1 MADEPAADP
10 DRAGQSAGRSGGRPS
25 ERLSGRLGRCG
36 FVAVIGAPN
45 AGKSTLVNAIVGA
58 KVSIVT
64 PKQQTTRFRVL
75 GITSRGDTQI
85 ILVDT
90 PGIFQPRKR
99 LERAMVA
106 AAWSGASDADEVVL
120 VVDASR
126 RIDGEPMRIVD
137 RLKTAKR
144 PAVLALNKIDLVAK
158 PELLR
163 ITEVLSRTGAF
174 SDVFMISALGGDGT
188 ADLVDRLAR
197 RLPEGPWLFP
207 EDQISDLPE
216 RTFATEITREQLFLA
231 LGQEL
236 PYAVSV
242 ETESWSERADGSVEI
257 RQIINVEREGQKG
270 IVIGA
275 KGGRLGRIGAGARS
289 ELERLLGCRVH
300 LFLFVRVQGR
310 WSEDPAYYRDL
321 GLDYKA

>member
-1 MADEPAADP
+1 MRTETPGDP
-10 DRAGQSAGRSGGRPS
+10 ERPPGQRVRS
-25 ERLSGRLGRCG
+25 GRCG

-75 GITSRGDTQI
+75 GITARGESQI
-85 ILVDT
+85 ILLDT
-90 PGIFQPRKR
+90 PGIFQPKKR

-120 VVDASR
+120 VVDAGR
-126 RIDGEPMRIVD
+126 KIEGEPMRIID
-137 RLKTAKR
+137 RLKGARR
-144 PAVLALNKIDLVAK
+144 PAILALNKVDLVAK
-158 PELLR
+158 PDLLR
-163 ITEVLSRTGAF
+163 ITDVLNRTGAF
-174 SDVFMISALGGDGT
+174 SDVFMVSALTGDGVS
-188 ADLVDRLAR
+188 DLVDRLAQ

-207 EDQISDLPE
+207 EDQVSDLSE
-216 RTFATEITREQLFLA
+216 RLFATEITREQLFLA

-257 RQIINVEREGQKG
+257 RQIVNVQREGQKG

-275 KGGRLGRIGAGARS
+275 KGSRLGRVGAAARA

-310 WSEDPAYYRDL
+310 WSEDPAFYRDL
-321 GLDYKA
+321 GLDYQA

>member
-1 MADEPAADP
+1 MPADP
-10 DRAGQSAGRSGGRPS
+10 QPPERRPVRS
-25 ERLSGRLGRCG
+25 GRCG

-75 GITSRGDTQI
+75 GITSRGDSQI

-90 PGIFQPRKR
+90 PGIFQPKKR

-106 AAWSGASDADEVVL
+106 AAWTGASDADEVVL
-120 VVDASR
+120 VVDANR
-126 RIDGEPMRIVD
+126 NVEGEPMRIID
-137 RLKTAKR
+137 RLKAARR
-144 PAVLALNKIDLVAK
+144 PAILVLNKIDLIAK
-158 PELLR
+158 PALLR
-163 ITEVLSRTGAF
+163 LTDVLSRTGTF
-174 SDVFMISALGGDGT
+174 SDVFMLSALIGDGV
-188 ADLVDRLAR
+188 ASLVDRLAE
-197 RLPEGPWLFP
+197 RLPPGPWLFP
-207 EDQISDLPE
+207 EDQVSDLSE
-216 RTFATEITREQLFLA
+216 RVFATEITREQLFLA

-257 RQIINVEREGQKG
+257 RQVVNVQRDGQKG

-275 KGGRLGRIGAGARS
+275 KGSRLGRVGAAARA

-300 LFLFVRVQGR
+300 LFLFVRVQER
-310 WSEDPAYYRDL
+310 WSEDPAYYRDA
-321 GLDYKA
+321 GLDYQA

>member
-1 MADEPAADP
+1 VGPVPPDP
-10 DRAGQSAGRSGGRPS
+10 RQPKGGAVRS
-25 ERLSGRLGRCG
+25 GRCG

-45 AGKSTLVNAIVGA
+45 AGKSTLVNAMVGA

-75 GITSRGDTQI
+75 GITARGDSQI

-106 AAWSGASDADEVVL
+106 AAWSGAGDADEVVL
-120 VVDASR
+120 VVDANR
-126 RIDGEPMRIVD
+126 NVEGEPMRIID
-137 RLKTAKR
+137 RLKTARR
-144 PAVLALNKIDLVAK
+144 PAILVLNKIDLIAK

-163 ITEVLSRTGAF
+163 LTDALTRTRAF
-174 SDVFMISALGGDGT
+174 SDVFMVSALIGDGVPS
-188 ADLVDRLAR
+188 LVDRIAE
-197 RLPEGPWLFP
+197 RLPPGPWLFP
-207 EDQISDLPE
+207 EDQVSDLSE
-216 RTFATEITREQLFLA
+216 RVFATEITREQLFLA

-257 RQIINVEREGQKG
+257 RQIVNVQRDGQKG

-275 KGGRLGRIGAGARS
+275 KGSRLGRIGAAARA

-321 GLDYKA
+321 GLDYQA

>member
-1 MADEPAADP
+1 VAGEPAADR
-10 DRAGQSAGRSGGRPS
+10 DGAGRSGRSG
-25 ERLSGRLGRCG
+25 ERWGRCG

-45 AGKSTLVNAIVGA
+45 AGKSTLVNAVVGA

-85 ILVDT
+85 VLVDT

-106 AAWSGASDADEVVL
+106 AAWSGASDADVVVL

-126 RIDGEPMRIVD
+126 RLEGEPMRIVD
-137 RLKTAKR
+137 RLKAAGR

-163 ITEVLSRTGAF
+163 LAETLGRTGVF
-174 SDVFMISALGGDGT
+174 SDVFMISALGADGT

-242 ETESWSERADGSVEI
+242 ETESWSERSDGSVEI
-257 RQIINVEREGQKG
+257 RQIVNVERESQKG

-275 KGGRLGRIGAGARS
+275 KGSRLGRIGAGARS

-300 LFLFVRVQGR
+300 LFLFVRVQGG
-310 WSEDPAYYRDL
+310 WSDDPAYYRDL

>member
-1 MADEPAADP
+1 MAGEPPPDP
-10 DRAGQSAGRSGGRPS
+10 DRRAARF
-25 ERLSGRLGRCG
+25 GRCG

-45 AGKSTLVNAIVGA
+45 AGKSTLVNAVVGA

-106 AAWSGASDADEVVL
+106 AAWSGAGDADEVVL
-120 VVDASR
+120 VIDASR
-126 RIDGEPMRIVD
+126 RIEGEPMLIID
-137 RLKTAKR
+137 RLKAAGR
-144 PAVLALNKIDLVAK
+144 SAILALNKIDLVAK
-158 PELLR
+158 PDLLR
-163 ITEVLSRTGAF
+163 MTEVLGRTGAF
-174 SDVFMISALGGDGT
+174 GTVFMVSARSGDGVG
-188 ADLVDRLAR
+188 DLVDHVAR

-207 EDQISDLPE
+207 DDQVSDLSE
-216 RTFATEITREQLFLA
+216 RVFATEITREQLFLA

-242 ETESWSERADGSVEI
+242 ETESWSERADGSIEI
-257 RQIINVEREGQKG
+257 RQIVNVQRDGQKG

-275 KGGRLGRIGAGARS
+275 KGSRLGRVGAAARA

-300 LFLFVRVQGR
+300 LFLFVRVQAR

-321 GLDYKA
+321 GLDFQA

>member
-1 MADEPAADP
+1 MAAAPPPETADP
-10 DRAGQSAGRSGGRPS
+10 GRAFGRR
-25 ERLSGRLGRCG
+25 GRCG

-126 RIDGEPMRIVD
+126 RIEGEPMRIIE
-137 RLKTAKR
+137 RLEAARR
-144 PAVLALNKIDLVAK
+144 PAILALNKIDLVAK
-158 PELLR
+158 PDLLR
-163 ITEVLSRTGAF
+163 LTDVLSRTGAC
-174 SDVFMISALGGDGT
+174 SDVFMISALAGDGT
-188 ADLVDRLAR
+188 ADLVGHLAG

-207 EDQISDLPE
+207 EDQVSDLSE
-216 RTFATEITREQLFLA
+216 RVFATEITREQLFLA

-257 RQIINVEREGQKG
+257 RQIINVQRDRQKG

-275 KGGRLGRIGAGARS
+275 KGSRLGRVGAAARA

-321 GLDYKA
+321 GLDYQA

>member
-1 MADEPAADP
+1 MGRVATDAPPEPERPTGLGA
-10 DRAGQSAGRSGGRPS
+10 RS
-25 ERLSGRLGRCG
+25 GRCG
-36 FVAVIGAPN
+36 FVAVMGAPN
-45 AGKSTLVNAIVGA
+45 AGKSALVNAIVGA

-75 GITSRGDTQI
+75 GITARGDSQI

-126 RIDGEPMRIVD
+126 NALGEPMRIIE
-137 RLKTAKR
+137 RLKGAR
-144 PAVLALNKIDLVAK
+144 RRAILALNKIDLVAK
-158 PELLR
+158 PDLLR
-163 ITEVLSRTGAF
+163 TTDVLSRTGAF
-174 SDVFMISALGGDGT
+174 SDVFMVSALGRDGI
-188 ADLVDRLAR
+188 ADLVDHLAR

-207 EDQISDLPE
+207 EDQVSDLSE
-216 RTFATEITREQLFLA
+216 RVFATEITREQLFLA

-242 ETESWSERADGSVEI
+242 ETESWSERADGSIEI
-257 RQIINVEREGQKG
+257 RQVINVQRAGQKG
-270 IVIGA
+270 IVIGS
-275 KGGRLGRIGAGARS
+275 KGSRLGRIGAAARA
-289 ELERLLGCRVH
+289 ELERLLGSRVH

-310 WSEDPAYYRDL
+310 WSEDPAFYRDL
-321 GLDYKA
+321 GLDYQA

>member
-1 MADEPAADP
+1 MGPETEGDP
-10 DRAGQSAGRSGGRPS
+10 ERASGPRP
-25 ERLSGRLGRCG
+25 RFGRCG

-75 GITSRGDTQI
+75 GITARGDTQV

-90 PGIFQPRKR
+90 PGIFQPKKR

-120 VVDASR
+120 VVDAGR
-126 RIDGEPMRIVD
+126 KIEGEPMRIVE
-137 RLKTAKR
+137 RLKAARR
-144 PAVLALNKIDLVAK
+144 PAILALNKIDLVAK

-163 ITEVLSRTGAF
+163 LADALNRTGAF
-174 SDVFMISALGGDGT
+174 SDVFMISALSGDGT
-188 ADLVDRLAR
+188 ADLVDRVAR
-197 RLPEGPWLFP
+197 GLPEGPWLFP
-207 EDQISDLPE
+207 EDQVSDLSE
-216 RTFATEITREQLFLA
+216 RVFATEITREQLFMA

-242 ETESWSERADGSVEI
+242 ETESWNERADGSVEI
-257 RQIINVEREGQKG
+257 RQVINVQRDGQKG

-275 KGGRLGRIGAGARS
+275 KGSRLGRIGAAARA

-310 WSEDPAYYRDL
+310 WSEDPAFYRDL
-321 GLDYKA
+321 GLDYQA

>member
-1 MADEPAADP
+1 VGPEMEGDP
-10 DRAGQSAGRSGGRPS
+10 ERASGPRP
-25 ERLSGRLGRCG
+25 RFGRCG

-75 GITSRGDTQI
+75 GITARGDTQV

-90 PGIFQPRKR
+90 PGIFQPKKR

-120 VVDASR
+120 VVDAGR
-126 RIDGEPMRIVD
+126 KIEGEPMRIVE
-137 RLKTAKR
+137 RLKAARR
-144 PAVLALNKIDLVAK
+144 PAILALNKIDLVAK

-163 ITEVLSRTGAF
+163 VADALNRTGAF
-174 SDVFMISALGGDGT
+174 SDVFMISALTRDGT
-188 ADLVDRLAR
+188 ADLVDGVAR

-207 EDQISDLPE
+207 EDQVSDLSE
-216 RTFATEITREQLFLA
+216 RVFATEITREQLFMA

-242 ETESWSERADGSVEI
+242 ETESWNERADGSVEI
-257 RQIINVEREGQKG
+257 RQVINVQRDGQKG

-275 KGGRLGRIGAGARS
+275 KGSRLGRIGAAARA

-310 WSEDPAYYRDL
+310 WSEDPAFYRDL
-321 GLDYKA
+321 GLDYQA